1 MSLEQW
7 VINTK
12 FNIKSDILNLR
23 ELLLYNINFAKDWFI
38 RNVFVRPY
46 YRTKIW
52 FKKKLKLE
60 VYYDYTDKFPIDFNF
75 FHEKRNDDEK

>member
-23 ELLLYNINFAKDWFI
+23 ELLLYNINFA
-38 RNVFVRPY
+38 R
-46 YRTKIW
+46 KI
-52 FKKKLKLE
+52 KTL
-60 VYYDYTDKFPIDFNF
+60 Y
-75 FHEKRNDDEK
+75 